1 MLVGMQRLACL
12 LDLGEQARAA
22 ASATAASSRPAAPL
36 EAPQIGVLAPNGSIT
51 PEGLVAAVSE
61 AAKQILQNLPRS
73 ETTGELLVHHVLGQL
88 NSINSIVPPP
98 PPPPPPPRPAA
109 LERHVAVHPGFALQ
123 SLPSTPLIS
132 SAARSAHAGVSNQVV
147 PPLAVHRSAGQQ
159 FASHSHL
166 PVALPPLPTSCG
178 ASEVVV
184 HGSVGTGADTVY
196 DYRFWISGFVV
207 YTCVVNVHVS
217 WPFLHVC
224 SICLRDSEHRMLF
237 TAQEPQLHPCQAS

>member
-1 MLVGMQRLACL
+1 MVFPMLVGVQRLAYL

-22 ASATAASSRPAAPL
+22 ASAAAASSRPAAPL
-36 EAPQIGVLAPNGSIT
+36 EASQTGALAPNGSIT

-73 ETTGELLVHHVLGQL
+73 EATGERLVEHVLGQL
-88 NSINSIVPPP
+88 NSIVPPP

-109 LERHVAVHPGFALQ
+109 LNRHVAVHSGFALQ
-123 SLPSTPLIS
+123 SLPSTPLMS

-147 PPLAVHRSAGQQ
+147 SPLAAHRSAGQQ

-166 PVALPPLPTSCG
+166 PVALLPIPTSCG
-178 ASEVVV
+178 AFEGVVQ
-184 HGSVGTGADTVY
+184 GSVGTCAGTVY

-207 YTCVVNVHVS
+207 YICVLNVHVS
-217 WPFLHVC
+217 WPFLHFAAYAC
-224 SICLRDSEHRMLF
+224 G
-237 TAQEPQLHPCQAS
+237 P